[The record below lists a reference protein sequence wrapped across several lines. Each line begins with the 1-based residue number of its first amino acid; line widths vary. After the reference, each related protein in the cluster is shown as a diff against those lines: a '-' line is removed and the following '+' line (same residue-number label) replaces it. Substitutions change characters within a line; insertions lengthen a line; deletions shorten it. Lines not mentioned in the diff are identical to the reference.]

1 MNLVLRV
8 RAAVGS
14 FLLAMPLAAASIQ
27 AAKPEEVGL
36 SAERLGRIHETIQR
50 HIDTHDISGAVTLV
64 ARKGRLAHFE
74 AQGVMDLESKKPMT
88 KDALFWIASMSKPMP
103 GVAILMLV
111 EEGKVRLPDPGSK
124 FIPEFRGLKVA
135 MMQERTGPLGAPAP
149 TGDTATPSF

>member
-1 MNLVLRV
+1 MNLQLSVK
-8 RAAVGS
+8 AAVGS

-36 SAERLGRIHETIQR
+36 SAERLGRIHKTIQR

-88 KDALFWIASMSKPMP
+88 KDALFWIASMSKPIT
-103 GVAILMLV
+103 GVAILIVV
-111 EEGKVRLPDPGSK
+111 EGGKGRC
-124 FIPEFRGLKVA
+124 A
-135 MMQERTGPLGAPAP
+135 APC
-149 TGDTATPSF
+149 PSVYW